1 MYEKRRVV
9 LKGINKFWPVALM
22 NSEMIA
28 LHTVHYDDQNALSFL
43 EDVWLV
49 RDPQESRAFTLEF
62 VSVIALSPRDNK
74 LCRCLPLF
82 GWSVSV
88 EAVLADHCSPL
99 LSLATIAHSTSRRT
113 RTSRTRS

>member
-1 MYEKRRVV
+1 MIYTTERRAQERLLPVYEKRRVV

-62 VSVIALSPRDNK
+62 VSVIALPPFAIISSAVVC
-74 LCRCLPLF
+74 LCL
-82 GWSVSV
+82 GG
-88 EAVLADHCSPL
+88 A
-99 LSLATIAHSTSRRT
+99 
-113 RTSRTRS
+113 

>member
-28 LHTVHYDDQNALSFL
+28 LQTVHYDDQNALSFL
-43 EDVWLV
+43 EDLWIV

-62 VSVIALSPRDNK
+62 VS
-74 LCRCLPLF
+74 LPLRP
-82 GWSVSV
+82 GCGPYLVHAPLSMGGAQAWG
-88 EAVLADHCSPL
+88 AD
-99 LSLATIAHSTSRRT
+99 RQR
-113 RTSRTRS
+113 

>member
-28 LHTVHYDDQNALSFL
+28 LQTVHYDDQNALSFL
-43 EDVWLV
+43 EDLWIV

-62 VSVIALSPRDNK
+62 VSLHLRPGCDPCLVYAPLSM
-74 LCRCLPLF
+74 
-82 GWSVSV
+82 GGAQAWG
-88 EAVLADHCSPL
+88 AD
-99 LSLATIAHSTSRRT
+99 RQR
-113 RTSRTRS
+113 